1 MKYRW
6 LILIS
11 AILIIFF
18 QSCQPLTS
26 IQIETIV
33 PADIEFPG
41 NFNKIVFINLA
52 IDINHDDNTDT
63 LLYKIITEEMSLG
76 FMDAIQS
83 SAGVDSANFLYLKG
97 YPDKDK
103 LYKSDTVSWQYLE
116 KISDN
121 SNADIFIILD
131 SLRFSMESNI
141 ITEYYY
147 IPTEYYK
154 YRELAVNIYWSV
166 FDLVEKKRLDQYHYN
181 DTLFWDA
188 RSYSKTEVERKM
200 SSVERSI
207 RETSYFAAAD
217 YANRIFPGW
226 QSETRYYFHLGNKDF
241 ETATQ
246 FVKNNNWEE
255 ASKIWKKYTNGV
267 DKEITS
273 RACYN
278 MAVASEM
285 TGEIGLAIAWAEK
298 SNNIKNKSR
307 TRYYISLLKSRQKDL
322 EKLQKQIY

>member
-6 LILIS
+6 LIFIS
-11 AILIIFF
+11 GILIIFF

-33 PADIEFPG
+33 PAEIEFPG

-52 IDINHDDNTDT
+52 TDINHDDKTDT

-76 FMDAIQS
+76 FMDAIQF
-83 SAGVDSANFLYLKG
+83 SANVDSTNFLYLKG

-103 LYKSDTVSWQYLE
+103 LYKSDTISWQYLE
-116 KISDN
+116 KVSGN
-121 SNADIFIILD
+121 NNADIFIVLD
-131 SLRFSMESNI
+131 SLNLSMMSDD

-147 IPTEYYK
+147 VPTEYYK

-166 FDLVEKKRLDQYHYN
+166 FDLVEKKRLDQYYYN

-200 SSVERSI
+200 PSVERSI

-241 ETATQ
+241 EKAAQ

-255 ASKIWKKYTNGV
+255 ASKIWKKYTNGI

-285 TGEIGLAIAWAEK
+285 AGKIDLAIAWAVK

-322 EKLQKQIY
+322 RKLQKQIY